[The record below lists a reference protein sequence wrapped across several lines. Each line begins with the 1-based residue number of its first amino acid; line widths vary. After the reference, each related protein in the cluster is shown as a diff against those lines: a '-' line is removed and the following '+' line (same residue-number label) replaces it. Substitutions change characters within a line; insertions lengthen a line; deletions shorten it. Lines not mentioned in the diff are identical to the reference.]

1 MQVSIAMLR
10 LPAPIRAA
18 HATAVHGFKAARACP
33 GRRRS
38 DAGPATRARSMPRAR
53 CITHALRSGGDQA
66 ESAVMW

>member
-1 MQVSIAMLR
+1 MLR

-18 HATAVHGFKAARACP
+18 YATAVHGFKASRACP

-53 CITHALRSGGDQA
+53 CIRTRFAQVA
-66 ESAVMW
+66 TKQKVP